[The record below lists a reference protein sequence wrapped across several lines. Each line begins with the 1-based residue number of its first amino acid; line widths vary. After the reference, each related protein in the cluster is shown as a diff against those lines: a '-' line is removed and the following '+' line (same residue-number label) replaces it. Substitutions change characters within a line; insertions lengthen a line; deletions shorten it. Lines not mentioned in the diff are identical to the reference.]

1 MFGARLRLSRENKRL
16 TQQNMGD
23 HLGITAVGY
32 AKYEKGTS
40 EPSLSSLV
48 KICEKLEVSADWLLG
63 ITTKPVSETEADVLQ
78 ILLAMRDAGVA
89 VSDALFPDDD
99 KSASAGYLDR
109 GIIAVY
115 ISENLSSTFNTLQ
128 ILENN
133 VKQAT
138 HETDRNRLQQN
149 VDNYIKGQIEFLKDK
164 PVQKSTDRT
173 LASKVGLEYRNSLL
187 YAKYEELL
195 NDEEN

>member
-78 ILLAMRDAGVA
+78 ILLAMRDAGVS
-89 VSDALFPDDD
+89 VSDAWLSYGE
-99 KSASAGYLDR
+99 KRHSVWYVYR
-109 GIIAVY
+109 GIIAAY
-115 ISENLSSTFNTLQ
+115 ESENLNSTFNTLR
-128 ILENN
+128 ILEDN
-133 VKQAT
+133 VNKAEGKQ
-138 HETDRNRLQQN
+138 EKKQLQRN

-164 PVQKSTDRT
+164 PVSEETDPE
-173 LASKVGLEYRNSLL
+173 LALKVARAWHESLVN
-187 YAKYEELL
+187 EE
-195 NDEEN
+195 